1 MERGLT
7 PCSSPPLVMSTTMTG
22 LTDLVVLPVG
32 KLYGKI
38 QEREPLP
45 VIISALVI
53 IVDLGSTYSIQC

>member
-1 MERGLT
+1 
-7 PCSSPPLVMSTTMTG
+7 MSTTMTG